1 MIRLPTNRILQ
12 LEKILKNNIQARIT
26 EKDIYISV
34 RLQIDVKVLALL
46 SIGIIFGLFGLFG
59 LFGVVE
65 IFIDFVRH

>member
-12 LEKILKNNIQARIT
+12 LETILKNNIQARIT

-46 SIGIIFGLFGLFG
+46 SIGRIFG

>member
-46 SIGIIFGLFGLFG
+46 SIGIIFGLFG
-59 LFGVVE
+59 VVE

>member
-34 RLQIDVKVLALL
+34 RLQIAVKVLALL
-46 SIGIIFGLFGLFG
+46 SIGIIFGLFG
-59 LFGVVE
+59 VVE

>member
-1 MIRLPTNRILQ
+1 LIRLPTNRILQ
-12 LEKILKNNIQARIT
+12 LETILKNNIQARIT

-46 SIGIIFGLFGLFG
+46 SIGIIFGLFG
-59 LFGVVE
+59 VVE

>member
-1 MIRLPTNRILQ
+1 LIRLPTNRILQ

-46 SIGIIFGLFGLFG
+46 SIGIIFGLFG
-59 LFGVVE
+59 VVE

>member
-1 MIRLPTNRILQ
+1 LIRLPTNRILQ

-59 LFGVVE
+59 VVE

>member
-59 LFGVVE
+59 VVE